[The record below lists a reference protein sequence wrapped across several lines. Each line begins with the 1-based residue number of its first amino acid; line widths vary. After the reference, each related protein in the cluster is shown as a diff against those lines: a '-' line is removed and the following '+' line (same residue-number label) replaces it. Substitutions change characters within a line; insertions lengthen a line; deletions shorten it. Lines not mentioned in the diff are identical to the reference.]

1 VQVILSDARKSAGVL
16 RLEGRRDDMT
26 KIAIDDPVTSPAHY
40 TAHPIE
46 IINLSRRLC
55 GPLAQIVQYVMRAHL
70 KGEELQ
76 DLRKA
81 LFWADDLRAAMARE
95 PVTLA
100 CMGRPDFS
108 ISEFTRQMPDVRGY
122 IIRRAYGAAYVGLE
136 TWQLRLMRDAIA
148 AEIALMEGGE

>member
-1 VQVILSDARKSAGVL
+1 MS
-16 RLEGRRDDMT
+16 
-26 KIAIDDPVTSPAHY
+26 DPVTSPAHY

-46 IINLSRRLC
+46 VINLSRRLC

-81 LFWADDLRAAMARE
+81 LFWTDDLIKTMAKE

-100 CMGRPDFS
+100 CMAKPDFTP
-108 ISEFTRQMPDVRGY
+108 SEFTRQMRERRGR
-122 IIRRAYGAAYVGLE
+122 IVRRAMEAAWSGNNF
-136 TWQLRLMRDAIA
+136 LRKWELRHMRDDIA
-148 AEIALMEGGE
+148 AEIARMEGEA